1 MAPLAIL
8 LLMARFSG
16 SIAISSESIYSIS
29 RSAEQQVIATVAPV
43 IIPDADGQIAQPFLT
58 SPSRSYAAYLR
69 RVANNADSLGGE
81 ACYVQ
86 IQKAG
91 GEGSVWESEC
101 TPVGGSDACHLAFS
115 SAGLEL
121 VAGGGSLWDT
131 GLDAADPGTLS
142 LDDGGD
148 MSILTKEGAT
158 VWKSS
163 GEPWTGQ
170 QCGAPVPASKSPSMD
185 AFLPPPMSTSAKL
198 ATPLAVTFAG
208 TGSTESSFGDQL
220 TPPPPVDTVPAP
232 DIPVQPPVDT
242 VPEQPMAPPP
252 AGSST
257 DPSLPPP
264 SGFASPDSPDLSL
277 VPPPPQ
283 AEVSPD
289 HPLAPPSADIS
300 PDQPL
305 YSSPPPAP
313 AVLGATSPDTPL
325 PGATTP
331 PHAPPQGEPGS
342 PGTGPSP
349 GGLPH
354 KQGPLNHDLPDGASP
369 PLPDTLGPSGHGEG
383 TSGPLGRGQPQ
394 QGVFG
399 QDPPLV
405 DGEGHPLPLEN
416 SAGGWSRREHGRV
429 AVGVVLAALI
439 ALCFGF

>member
-131 GLDAADPGTLS
+131 GLDAAGPGTLS

-198 ATPLAVTFAG
+198 ATPLAVTFCRNG
-208 TGSTESSFGDQL
+208 EHGVLFRR
-220 TPPPPVDTVPAP
+220 PA
-232 DIPVQPPVDT
+232 D
-242 VPEQPMAPPP
+242 A
-252 AGSST
+252 
-257 DPSLPPP
+257 
-264 SGFASPDSPDLSL
+264 
-277 VPPPPQ
+277 
-283 AEVSPD
+283 
-289 HPLAPPSADIS
+289 
-300 PDQPL
+300 
-305 YSSPPPAP
+305 
-313 AVLGATSPDTPL
+313 
-325 PGATTP
+325 ATT
-331 PHAPPQGEPGS
+331 G
-342 PGTGPSP
+342 
-349 GGLPH
+349 
-354 KQGPLNHDLPDGASP
+354 
-369 PLPDTLGPSGHGEG
+369 GHGACARHP
-383 TSGPLGRGQPQ
+383 GP
-394 QGVFG
+394 
-399 QDPPLV
+399 
-405 DGEGHPLPLEN
+405 
-416 SAGGWSRREHGRV
+416 
-429 AVGVVLAALI
+429 AAS
-439 ALCFGF
+439 